1 MRKNGQ
7 AAAAGVDRSAQT
19 CVEFGNSDCVATSP
33 QGALEQRQL
42 VAVGTTG
49 SFRCRLGQPP
59 GSLQAT
65 LQTRFLALFVPSP
78 AEAQTPSLMRWPYSA
93 HVLHAM
99 QQ

>member
-1 MRKNGQ
+1 M
-7 AAAAGVDRSAQT
+7 
-19 CVEFGNSDCVATSP
+19 EFGNNDCVATSP

-49 SFRCRLGQPP
+49 SFMCRLGQPP

-78 AEAQTPSLMRWPYSA
+78 ADVQTPSLRTVFSTRSA
-93 HVLHAM
+93 CHAVFSTAKVTTVWR
-99 QQ
+99 